1 MGEERNSLV
10 REFKFDLMKMN
21 LEETE
26 ITLVGKVGVCEK
38 IRSVKKV
45 KKTHALASECPVLT
59 LDLIFLAK

>member
-1 MGEERNSLV
+1 
-10 REFKFDLMKMN
+10 MKMN

-26 ITLVGKVGVCEK
+26 ITLVGKVGVWEK